1 MRDNYNFLKETV
13 EPGVFTE
20 WQEIDVEIDAFTD
33 LGIKVIINDEYIGLV
48 YGNQVY
54 EEYQEGQELKAYIKL
69 VRADGKIDVSLQ
81 PKKGRHVSSTTGK
94 IMEYLEIA
102 GGKSGFNDK
111 SSPEDIEH
119 AFQVS
124 KKVFKQAIGS
134 LYKQGKI
141 KITDTGIE
149 LVKQKQNTESKNP
162 NPSLYKLKRPPL

>member
-1 MRDNYNFLKETV
+1 MRDNYKFLKEMV
-13 EPGVFTE
+13 EPGVFAE
-20 WQEIDVEIDAFTD
+20 WQEIDVKVDAFTD
-33 LGIKVIINDEYIGLV
+33 LGIKVVINNEYIGLV

-69 VRADGKIDVSLQ
+69 VREDGKIDVSFH
-81 PKKGRHVSSTTGK
+81 PKKNRHVFSTTGK
-94 IMEYLEIA
+94 IIEHLKAA

-141 KITDTGIE
+141 KIIDKGIE
-149 LVKQKQNTESKNP
+149 LVK
-162 NPSLYKLKRPPL
+162 

>member
-1 MRDNYNFLKETV
+1 MRDNYKFLKETV
-13 EPGVFTE
+13 EPGVFAE

-33 LGIKVIINDEYIGLV
+33 LGIKVVINDEYIGLV

-54 EEYQEGQELKAYIKL
+54 EEYQEGQELKAYIKF
-69 VRADGKIDVSLQ
+69 VREDGKIDVSFQ
-81 PKKGRHVSSTTGK
+81 PKKGRHVFSTTGK
-94 IMEYLEIA
+94 IIEHLKAA

-111 SSPEDIEH
+111 SSPEDIEN

-141 KITDTGIE
+141 KIIDKGIE
-149 LVKQKQNTESKNP
+149 LVK
-162 NPSLYKLKRPPL
+162 

>member
-1 MRDNYNFLKETV
+1 MRDSDKSLKETV
-13 EPGVFTE
+13 EPGVFSE

-33 LGIKVIINDEYIGLV
+33 LGIKVVINDEYIGLV

-54 EEYQEGQELKAYIKL
+54 ENYRKGQVLKAYIQL

-81 PKKGRHVSSTTGK
+81 PKKGRLVFSTTGK
-94 IMEYLEIA
+94 IMEHLKAA

-111 SSPEDIEH
+111 SSPEDIED

-141 KITDTGIE
+141 KIVDSGIE
-149 LVKQKQNTESKNP
+149 LVK
-162 NPSLYKLKRPPL
+162 

>member
-1 MRDNYNFLKETV
+1 MKDDYRFLKETA

-20 WQEIDVEIDAFTD
+20 WQEVDVEVDAFTN

-48 YGNQVY
+48 YENQVY
-54 EEYQEGQELKAYIKL
+54 EQYQKGQELKGYIKL

-81 PKKGRHVSSTTGK
+81 PKKGKHVSSTTRK
-94 IMEYLEIA
+94 IMKYLEIA

-111 SSPEDIEH
+111 SSPEDIEE

-124 KKVFKQAIGS
+124 KKVFKQAIGK

-141 KITDTGIE
+141 KILDDGIE
-149 LVKQKQNTESKNP
+149 LIK
-162 NPSLYKLKRPPL
+162 